1 VNALLLAIVV
11 HAGASAVWAFVA
23 LLRHAQGK
31 GISFPAVARYTRIVH
46 SGPVEPRDPV
56 LSAELEGLGFRPRN
70 SYRGENLPLPPILQ
84 SWVDEPGTTEC
95 LLTSFVRGDY
105 ESRILC
111 FSSTLAD
118 DSTRTTF
125 GEISLPIFDDMPA
138 QRMGFITGAIEPRE
152 ILAGHRARLGAEAS
166 RLKPVSDDLEERAVR
181 TRDYLEFQRSRG
193 LLRLDA
199 PEGKYVA
206 ERPLTLRTVR
216 AQVFPALA
224 DLRAKPLLIGLV
236 IACVMPAALLFLP
249 VASPWLLVLE
259 FLAVAGA
266 GALAGWMFGPR
277 FLPWSL
283 ILAAIPL
290 YFAPAGDLWV
300 FSFTPF
306 WVAFLT
312 HFRRLKKKRV
322 IVKMGPPGKKVR
334 NAILFWVVLVALF
347 VAFFLYFRHPP
358 R

>member
-1 VNALLLAIVV
+1 
-11 HAGASAVWAFVA
+11 
-23 LLRHAQGK
+23 
-31 GISFPAVARYTRIVH
+31 
-46 SGPVEPRDPV
+46 
-56 LSAELEGLGFRPRN
+56 
-70 SYRGENLPLPPILQ
+70 
-84 SWVDEPGTTEC
+84 
-95 LLTSFVRGDY
+95 
-105 ESRILC
+105 
-111 FSSTLAD
+111 
-118 DSTRTTF
+118 
-125 GEISLPIFDDMPA
+125 
-138 QRMGFITGAIEPRE
+138 
-152 ILAGHRARLGAEAS
+152 
-166 RLKPVSDDLEERAVR
+166 
-181 TRDYLEFQRSRG
+181 
-193 LLRLDA
+193 
-199 PEGKYVA
+199 
-206 ERPLTLRTVR
+206 
-216 AQVFPALA
+216 
-224 DLRAKPLLIGLV
+224 
-236 IACVMPAALLFLP
+236 
-249 VASPWLLVLE
+249 VLE

-322 IVKMGPPGKKVR
+322 IVKMGLPGKKVR